1 MIRHPVRWTEPAIR
15 DLVGIRA
22 WIAMDGPTTAQRVAV
37 TIKEAVDKLE
47 TMPNR
52 GRPGRVAGTR
62 ELILAGW
69 PWIAVYEVTEGQV
82 VVLRVL
88 HGAAMR

>member
-1 MIRHPVRWTEPAIR
+1 MIRHRVRWTAPAIR

-22 WIAMDGPTTAQRVAV
+22 WIAMSDPTTAQRVAV

-62 ELILAGW
+62 ELILGGW
-69 PWIAVYEVTEGQV
+69 PWMAIYEVTEGQV

-88 HGAAMR
+88 HGAAAR